1 MVFGLIVTG
10 VALAVTA
17 LTALTGCL
25 IDRSDAGKNEHAE
38 AKDQ

>member
-17 LTALTGCL
+17 LAALAGCL
-25 IDRSDAGKNEHAE
+25 IDRSDAEDELAEGK
-38 AKDQ
+38 KR